1 MTQVKHIL
9 VKYLKGVFIGIGT
22 IIPGVSGGTVAV
34 LISEFENI
42 LEAFANIMNH
52 MRRSIATLLPIIT
65 GVACGILITSHPLS
79 IFCERHPDLSKYC
92 FCVISVLSAFGFTKK
107 TQIHK
112 LTLKS
117 GLLIITGGISAFL
130 ISFSMQFYK
139 LDLLND
145 NLILIFFLGFPLALA
160 LVLPAISFSYMMLF
174 FGIYQRTL
182 NAISCLDVNYLFY
195 LGSGVVIG
203 SYVFSKLLLKIT
215 KSYSIETYSFV
226 LGFLIYSIA
235 DIIV

>member
-34 LISEFENI
+34 LTGEFENI

-52 MRRSIATLLPIIT
+52 MRRSIATLLPIII

-92 FCVISVLSAFGFTKK
+92 FCVISVLSAFGFIKK

-139 LDLLND
+139 
-145 NLILIFFLGFPLALA
+145 LGFPLALA